1 MYRIR
6 PHQGSGASARS
17 PPSALVVDLAREH
30 IESIFTT
37 VMKTS
42 REHIESI
49 FTAYVVHNWIDK
61 IWLASLCVPVAQ
73 ALLVHYKRWSASSD
87 YVHIKSKDDQALV
100 SATIKTVRTYNLEQ
114 ARQLLSCA
122 ILFAGYQLT
131 LFVLPTLLK
140 VVLSESWDDDK
151 VWGSTRYAR
160 PVWRPKVVP
169 LSAR

>member
-73 ALLVHYKRWSASSD
+73 ALLVHY
-87 YVHIKSKDDQALV
+87 KSKDDQALV